1 MFSKYYDSMLKPD
14 IFDTLFYG
22 MSIPRTKSHFSSD
35 ARVETTESGLSLTVD
50 VPGVKQKDLTVE
62 LSGRDVKVSGTAR
75 GEEFKYSYRISRD
88 YDPDT
93 LDALLEDGV
102 LTLSFKRARTSDTRR
117 VEVRTR

>member
-1 MFSKYYDSMLKPD
+1 MLSKYYDSMLKPD
-14 IFDTLFYG
+14 IFDALFYG

-50 VPGVKQKDLTVE
+50 LPGVKHKDLSVE
-62 LSGRDVKVSGTAR
+62 VVGRDVKVSATVR
-75 GEEFKYSYRISRD
+75 GEELKYSYRISRD
-88 YDPDT
+88 YEPDT

-102 LTLSFKRARTSDTRR
+102 LTLSFKRARTTDTRR